1 MIDGIQIKVC
11 GLTSLLDAGYA
22 DACGVDYLG
31 FVLYPKSPRYVSIA
45 KYRSMAG
52 RLPARDKVAVTVEP
66 NPGALLAMRDA
77 GFKHFQVHFR
87 HDLPLSKIEGWTHAV
102 GAEALWLAPRLPPET
117 DVPASLL
124 GLSRGI
130 LLDTFD
136 PSLFGGTGRT
146 GDWAKFKRHRQRQPG
161 KTWILSGGLNPENV
175 GEALAKTKARFID
188 VNSGVESA
196 PGVKD
201 HAKLKAFIVAVHG
214 FAGR

>member
-11 GLTSLLDAGYA
+11 GLTSLVDAAFA
-22 DACGVDYLG
+22 DACGADYLG
-31 FVLYPKSPRYVSIA
+31 FVLYPKSPRCVSIA
-45 KYRSMAG
+45 QCRSMAG
-52 RLPARDKVAVTVEP
+52 RLPERQKVAVAVEP
-66 NPGALLAMRDA
+66 DPRALLAMRDA
-77 GFKHFQVHFR
+77 GFNHFQVHFR
-87 HDLPLSKIEGWTHAV
+87 HDVPVRRIEAWTHAV
-102 GAEALWLAPRLPPET
+102 GAETLWLAPKLPPEV
-117 DVPASLL
+117 DVPESWL

-136 PSLFGGTGRT
+136 SSLFGGTGRT

-175 GEALAKTKARFID
+175 GEALAKTGARFID

-201 HAKLKAFIVAVHG
+201 HAKMKALVVAVHKA
-214 FAGR
+214 AGR